1 MRWSHQAIKQCPT
14 KATIV
19 SEITSFQVKG
29 FYTFYRDAGRQKA
42 GLLGSVYDSVWMGN
56 FSKREAHMYNVA
68 QLVVK
73 AGRAGR
79 EILLCCHAAISG
91 YPYRP
96 IYNKTTK
103 HTLFLLWFCHSRQ
116 AIQTMY
122 DNIWCRQQIIVT
134 LDIIQVVKIDLWM

>member
-1 MRWSHQAIKQCPT
+1 MQ
-14 KATIV
+14 
-19 SEITSFQVKG
+19 
-29 FYTFYRDAGRQKA
+29 A

-73 AGRAGR
+73 AGR
-79 EILLCCHAAISG
+79 EILLCCHAAITG

-103 HTLFLLWFCHSRQ
+103 HILFLL
-116 AIQTMY
+116 
-122 DNIWCRQQIIVT
+122 
-134 LDIIQVVKIDLWM
+134 